1 MTLESDVKLTSV
13 GRQMSAGSNI
23 EKKKKERK
31 KAKETHETNDLIFT
45 QSEVSLIC
53 TPHMVR
59 SMKNT
64 RSKSRLDYDV

>member
-1 MTLESDVKLTSV
+1 MTLESDVNLTSN
-13 GRQMSAGSNI
+13 GRQMSAGSNR
-23 EKKKKERK
+23 EKKRK
-31 KAKETHETNDLIFT
+31 KAKETHETNDLLFT

>member
-1 MTLESDVKLTSV
+1 MTLESDVNLTSNA
-13 GRQMSAGSNI
+13 RQMSAGSNI
-23 EKKKKERK
+23 EKKRKIESKKK
-31 KAKETHETNDLIFT
+31 THETNDLIFT

>member
-1 MTLESDVKLTSV
+1 
-13 GRQMSAGSNI
+13 MSAGSNI

-59 SMKNT
+59 CMKNT

>member
-1 MTLESDVKLTSV
+1 MTLESDVKLTSN
-13 GRQMSAGSNI
+13 GRQKSAGSNI
-23 EKKKKERK
+23 EKKKKGK

>member
-1 MTLESDVKLTSV
+1 MTLESDVNLTSN

-23 EKKKKERK
+23 EKKKERK

>member
-1 MTLESDVKLTSV
+1 
-13 GRQMSAGSNI
+13 MSAGSNI
-23 EKKKKERK
+23 EKKERK

-59 SMKNT
+59 SIKNT

>member
-1 MTLESDVKLTSV
+1 MTLESDVKLTSN

-31 KAKETHETNDLIFT
+31 KAKETHKTNDLIFT

-53 TPHMVR
+53 TPHMV

>member
-1 MTLESDVKLTSV
+1 
-13 GRQMSAGSNI
+13 MSAGSNI

-45 QSEVSLIC
+45 KSEVSLIC
-53 TPHMVR
+53 TPHTVR
-59 SMKNT
+59 SMKMT

>member
-1 MTLESDVKLTSV
+1 MTLESDVKQTSN

-23 EKKKKERK
+23 EKKEKRK

>member
-1 MTLESDVKLTSV
+1 MTLESDVNLTSN

-23 EKKKKERK
+23 EKKERK
-31 KAKETHETNDLIFT
+31 KAKETHETNDR
-45 QSEVSLIC
+45 EVSLIC

>member
-1 MTLESDVKLTSV
+1 MTLESDVNLMSV

-23 EKKKKERK
+23 EKKKKRK
-31 KAKETHETNDLIFT
+31 KAKETHETNDLNFT

>member
-1 MTLESDVKLTSV
+1 MTLESDVKLTSN

-53 TPHMVR
+53 TPHMVG

>member
-1 MTLESDVKLTSV
+1 
-13 GRQMSAGSNI
+13 MSAGSNI
-23 EKKKKERK
+23 ERKKERK

-45 QSEVSLIC
+45 KSEVSLIC

>member
-1 MTLESDVKLTSV
+1 
-13 GRQMSAGSNI
+13 MSAGSNI
-23 EKKKKERK
+23 EKKETK
-31 KAKETHETNDLIFT
+31 KAIETHETNDLIFT

>member
-1 MTLESDVKLTSV
+1 MTLELDVNLTSN

-23 EKKKKERK
+23 EKKERK

>member
-1 MTLESDVKLTSV
+1 MTWESDVNLTSN
-13 GRQMSAGSNI
+13 GRQMSAGSNR
-23 EKKKKERK
+23 KKERK

>member
-1 MTLESDVKLTSV
+1 
-13 GRQMSAGSNI
+13 MSAGSNI

-31 KAKETHETNDLIFT
+31 KAKETTHETNDLVFT

-53 TPHMVR
+53 TPNMVR

>member
-1 MTLESDVKLTSV
+1 
-13 GRQMSAGSNI
+13 MSAGSNI
-23 EKKKKERK
+23 EKKKEERK
-31 KAKETHETNDLIFT
+31 KAKETHETNDLMIFT